1 MPIDAHQR
9 VLLLGG
15 AAHEEAHGRHRR
27 SRRWGRTLLALTLAL
42 ALIGGGLFAAVKFIG
57 LDTVTV
63 LQKCTALAGSTLHT
77 LSPDQ
82 ASNAALIAAV
92 ATRRGMP
99 TRAGAIGIATSIQ
112 ESKLTN
118 IDYGDNAGPD
128 SRGLFQQRPS
138 MGWGTEAQVL
148 DPLYASESFFKELA
162 TFDYASMSLT
172 DAAQKVQRSG
182 FPLAYAAHEDKATAF
197 ASALTGASPSTL
209 NCTLRPAQGEGSTK
223 VLATDLMDATG
234 QRAQVLGESRVRI
247 PVRGK
252 QGWAIAQWAVANA
265 EKHHTVSV
273 SYAGMVW
280 DRSGGRWTPETTDDG
295 YVLVTLAGNG
305 T

>member
-1 MPIDAHQR
+1 MPTDAHQR
-9 VLLLGG
+9 ALSLGG
-15 AAHEEAHGRHRR
+15 AEHHEAHSRHRR
-27 SRRWGRTLLALTLAL
+27 PRRRGRTLLALTLSL
-42 ALIGGGLFAAVKFIG
+42 ALIGGGLFAAVNFIG

-63 LQKCTALAGSTLHT
+63 RQKCTALVGSTLHT

-99 TRAGAIGIATSIQ
+99 TRAAAIGIATSIQ

-148 DPLYASESFFKELA
+148 DPLYASQSFFKELA

-197 ASALTGASPSTL
+197 ASALTGESPSTL
-209 NCTLRPAQGEGSTK
+209 NCTLRPVQGEGSAK
-223 VLATDLMDATG
+223 VMVRDLFDATG
-234 QRAQVLGESRVRI
+234 QKAQILPGNRVRI
-247 PVRGK
+247 PVRET

-265 EKHHTVSV
+265 EKHRTVSV
-273 SYAGMVW
+273 SYAGLAW
-280 DRSGGRWTPETTDDG
+280 DRSVGRWTPEATDDG